1 MLRSHLYYYS
11 DAYIALKGRTTV
23 EVDNDDKTRNNEHII
38 FIKRAQQMSTPND
51 SNTLDSEIVVSLTS
65 LCIFWR
71 FFDLPLIN
79 CEIELNLLYLKYQ

>member
-23 EVDNDDKTRNNEHII
+23 EVDNDDKARNNEHII

-51 SNTLDSEIVVSLTS
+51 SNTLDS
-65 LCIFWR
+65 
-71 FFDLPLIN
+71 
-79 CEIELNLLYLKYQ
+79 